1 MYLKMEGSQNGV
13 MFHVWRLLSS
23 VLLQEAKLVVPWHR
37 CTTGTV
43 TSKFQSPFIWVH
55 ANYSWHIKN
64 NLLNF
69 STPVHWHLHMKN
81 GGNSFQKKEKF
92 LLSHM
97 NIWTVS
103 SISPI
108 SVIAIIC
115 PPKIWLPPIQSA
127 AGHWR
132 CIFSASLINLLTTRT
147 QPPLA
152 KLRVMS
158 GRRARSPPCS
168 PQPTIT

>member
-23 VLLQEAKLVVPWHR
+23 VLLQEAKLVVSWHR

-64 NLLNF
+64 NLLKF

-81 GGNSFQKKEKF
+81 GGNSFQKRRKF

-97 NIWTVS
+97 SIWTVA
-103 SISPI
+103 SISSHIRVFPL
-108 SVIAIIC
+108 
-115 PPKIWLPPIQSA
+115 PKFGSPNSIGCWALA
-127 AGHWR
+127 LH
-132 CIFSASLINLLTTRT
+132 LLCVTDKSTHHENSTTT
-147 QPPLA
+147 
-152 KLRVMS
+152 
-158 GRRARSPPCS
+158 C
-168 PQPTIT
+168 